1 VASVT
6 KNPFILQSANY
17 IYNWFLSI
25 NEKNNT
31 LIQNA
36 SSLETVLSDKAVL
49 ERIQSNTLQE
59 RKDLDVEERLK
70 FQKKV
75 MFHE

>member
-1 VASVT
+1 MASVT
-6 KNPFILQSANY
+6 KNPFVLQSANY

-59 RKDLDVEERLK
+59 RKDLDVEERLE

>member
-1 VASVT
+1 MASVT